1 MEKGSGRR
9 GADGEVTISR
19 QIPEAHLS
27 RTLGFFQHI
36 GVTADLPPNCQEKD
50 FYSHLIRGILQVQR
64 VERGHLTCLFCVVP
78 AVAVTRPTLNFLSF
92 FS

>member
-9 GADGEVTISR
+9 GAGGEVTISR

-36 GVTADLPPNCQEKD
+36 GVTADLPPDCQEKD